1 MDAKNILAV
10 DTSSRVLSIAISA
23 TLRGGSATHS
33 GGRTSNKVLF
43 EANLEGTPRHSEQ
56 LISVIEEGLD
66 HVGLKKN
73 ELDEFVWGLG
83 PGSFTGLRIGLSI
96 LKGFHLGF
104 RKKAFG
110 ASSLDLIAF
119 GSGMVSGELIVCID
133 ARRERIYTA
142 IYRFRNGEAQKV
154 LPDCVISFDR
164 LAKKIKP
171 GAILTGD
178 ALVPYGDL
186 IREKFGEKALFLKP
200 SFWYPRAR
208 FLIHLYET
216 KRQWLK
222 PLTLKTMVP
231 QYLRISEAE
240 EKFGSPR

>member
-10 DTSSRVLSIAISA
+10 DTSSRVLSVAIRSKEKA
-23 TLRGGSATHS
+23 T
-33 GGRTSNKVLF
+33 F

-56 LISVIEEGLD
+56 LIGLVEEGLNRL
-66 HVGLKKN
+66 GLKKN
-73 ELDEFVWGLG
+73 ELDEFIWGLG

-104 RKKAFG
+104 GKKVFG
-110 ASSLDLIAF
+110 ASSLDLIAL
-119 GSGMVSGELIVCID
+119 GSGMASGELIVCVD

-154 LPDCVISFDR
+154 LRDCALSLDQ
-164 LAKKIKP
+164 LLKKIEM
-171 GAILTGD
+171 GAVLTGD

-186 IREKFGEKALFLKP
+186 IRKRLGEKALFLKP
-200 SFWYPRAR
+200 SFWYPRAL
-208 FLIHLYET
+208 FLTRLHKT
-216 KRQWLK
+216 KRPWLK
-222 PLTLKTMVP
+222 SLSLRTMVP

-240 EKFGSPR
+240 EKFGRRKKK